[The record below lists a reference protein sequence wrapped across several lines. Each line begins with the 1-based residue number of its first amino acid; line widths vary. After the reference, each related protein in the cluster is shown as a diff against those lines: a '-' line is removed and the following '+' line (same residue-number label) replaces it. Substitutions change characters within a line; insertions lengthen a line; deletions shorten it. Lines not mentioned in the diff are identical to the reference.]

1 MPPNTQ
7 PVCDNC
13 RLRKTRCDR
22 AVPCST
28 CAACDL
34 PCQYRHSLQ
43 RRGPKGGKGRRLAFI
58 RESLAKEVAVQIL
71 PNAQRSAQFPSE
83 GGSSHHLQVPD
94 VSSLPL
100 SPLPSPLPAP
110 SIGYDVAS
118 ALANHVTI
126 FMTYLFPVMPVADEV
141 SLLADCAATNSLA
154 PSRFALLLALAAV
167 TRIQLRL
174 DNSEENISHSE
185 DESYGCES
193 NCSLTGLQF
202 LAAAEEVRQKIDIA
216 DTMSED
222 AILTSFFLFVCY
234 GNQEEYKKA
243 WFYLNQSVSM
253 AILLEM
259 DDETAESMA
268 GLTDRDIDRRRRIFW
283 LLFISERYLFQPRA
297 LHLHFY

>member
-1 MPPNTQ
+1 MPPDTQ

-13 RLRKTRCDR
+13 RLRKTRC

-34 PCQYRHSLQ
+34 PCQYRHNLQ
-43 RRGPKGGKGRRLAFI
+43 RRGPKGGKGRRLALI
-58 RESLAKEVAVQIL
+58 KESLAKGIAVQIL
-71 PNAQRSAQFPSE
+71 PLAQRSTQSPSE
-83 GGSSHHLQVPD
+83 GSLSHQLQMPNVG
-94 VSSLPL
+94 SLPL
-100 SPLPSPLPAP
+100 SPLPSPPPAP
-110 SIGYDVAS
+110 GISYDVAS

-126 FMTYLFPVMPVADEV
+126 FRTYLFPVMPVADEV
-141 SLLADCAATNSLA
+141 SLLADCAAASSLA

-174 DNSEENISHSE
+174 DNSEEIISHSE
-185 DESYGCES
+185 DVSYGCEFES
-193 NCSLTGLQF
+193 PTTGLQF
-202 LAAAEEVRQKIDIA
+202 LAAAEEVRRKIDIA

-222 AILTSFFLFVCY
+222 AILTSFFRFACY

-268 GLTDRDIDRRRRIFW
+268 GLTDKDIDRRRRIFW

-297 LHLHFY
+297 LHLQFY